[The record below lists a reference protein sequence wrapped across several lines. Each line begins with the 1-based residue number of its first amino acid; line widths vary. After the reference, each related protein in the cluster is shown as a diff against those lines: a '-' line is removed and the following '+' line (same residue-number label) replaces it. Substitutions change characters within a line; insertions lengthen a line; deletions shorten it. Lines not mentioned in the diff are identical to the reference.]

1 MSAAVELENAR
12 KLIALENRAKA
23 AVAEL
28 GKVSMALNSMDK
40 DLKLSGWDWNRSS
53 SIASIMPQ
61 GSVGVAIVNVTDR
74 PVR

>member
-1 MSAAVELENAR
+1 MSFNMEDARKLVELE
-12 KLIALENRAKA
+12 KRANE

-28 GKVSMALNSMDK
+28 GKVSMALHSMDK

-61 GSVGVAIVNVTDR
+61 GRVGVAIVDVTDR
-74 PVR
+74 PNR